1 MMFERDYL
9 MRMLS
14 QLIQGIVRSME
25 LRRGE
30 DDPKAAADSLEAV
43 IGQATDIDGSILL
56 GLSPESI
63 ADILQVSGTDPGVVE
78 FVARSLL
85 LAADYLD
92 DAGEAL
98 LADLRRNQGRAL
110 ISSFGLVVDE
120 GVRAED
126 AMEAYVDSMR
136 S

>member
-1 MMFERDYL
+1 MFERDYL

-30 DDPKAAADSLEAV
+30 DDPKAAADSLESV
-43 IGQATDIDGSILL
+43 IGQATDIDGGILL

-92 DAGEAL
+92 DAGEPL
-98 LADLRRNQGRAL
+98 LADLRRSQGRAL

-120 GVRAED
+120 GASAQD
-126 AMEAYVDSMR
+126 AMEAYVESMR